1 MPLHKILVESD
12 LVSGEETVGVR
23 PGFPIQGVALLMGND
38 LAGRKVLVTH

>member
-1 MPLHKILVESD
+1 MCRCIKSWLSRTC
-12 LVSGEETVGVR
+12 GEETVGVR